1 MEGVELLEFDKDGFL
16 TDPMRWDRLLA
27 EQIAGAEG
35 IDFLSEGHWAVIQQ
49 LRDHYFRYGALLPVA
64 HVCRMNQLDA
74 QCVATLFRSLREAW
88 RVSGLP
94 NPGEAAE
101 RRAL

>member
-1 MEGVELLEFDKDGFL
+1 MEGTDLLEFDEEGFL
-16 TDPMRWDRLLA
+16 LDPMRWDRLLA
-27 EQIAGAEG
+27 EQIANVEG
-35 IDFLSEGHWAVIQQ
+35 IGCLSEGHWAVIQQ

-74 QCVATLFRSLREAW
+74 ECVSNLFRNLREAW

-94 NPGEAAE
+94 NPGREPE
-101 RRAL
+101 RHRY